1 MLLLLCRHLL
11 PFVCIVLQDGLVN
24 LLEAIS
30 QRPKMR
36 TLMEAVVKK
45 ALALTMRDLSSFLLD
60 DKPSVEVIDT
70 SADKDDLATGEE
82 IEDYF

>member
-1 MLLLLCRHLL
+1 
-11 PFVCIVLQDGLVN
+11 
-24 LLEAIS
+24 
-30 QRPKMR
+30 
-36 TLMEAVVKK
+36 MEAVVKK